1 MATRIFG
8 WIYNCINYILNN
20 LYFDNNNNTMTKNKQ
35 SSVALLGAMAM
46 MSAQSAYTNAYED
59 LTDLDRP
66 RSSVSYAKSKL
77 TKKQVKSRAKS
88 KEARKARKR

>member
-1 MATRIFG
+1 MS
-8 WIYNCINYILNN
+8 N
-20 LYFDNNNNTMTKNKQ
+20 NKQ
-35 SSVALLGAMAM
+35 SSVDLLGVMAM

-59 LTDLDRP
+59 LTDLDRPRLNRP

-88 KEARKARKR
+88 KASRKARKR